1 MTPNARSQEDRA
13 LGGAWLAAWTR
24 RRFGAVTAGALA
36 GAIGVVAPEPS
47 LARKKKHRRKRKR
60 RCERLGT
67 RCNPHN
73 DKQLCCG
80 ALFCQGVPELG
91 GNRCCKTLHLPCAR
105 DADCCGN
112 LACIGAEDGRSCRT
126 EP

>member
-1 MTPNARSQEDRA
+1 MEANRFD
-13 LGGAWLAAWTR
+13 AWTR
-24 RRFGAVTAGALA
+24 RRFGTVAV
-36 GAIGVVAPEPS
+36 GAIAGLFDFTGDLPL
-47 LARKKKHRRKRKR
+47 LARKKKKRGRARKRP
-60 RCERLGT
+60 CENLGT
-67 RCNPHN
+67 RCNPNN

-80 ALFCQGVPELG
+80 ELFCQSVPELG

-112 LACIGAEDGRSCRT
+112 LVCTGDHGALSCRT